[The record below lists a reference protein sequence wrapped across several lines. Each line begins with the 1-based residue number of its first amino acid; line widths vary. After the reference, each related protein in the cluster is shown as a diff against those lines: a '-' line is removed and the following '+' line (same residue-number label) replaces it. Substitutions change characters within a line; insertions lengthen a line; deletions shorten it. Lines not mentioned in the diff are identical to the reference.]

1 MKKNDVYKGFEVL
14 DVFKIPYYDSEG
26 IFLRHKKSGL
36 EVFHI
41 LNNDEENLFA
51 KRRLVY
57 FA

>member
-41 LNNDEENLFA
+41 LNNDEENL
-51 KRRLVY
+51 LSLIHI
-57 FA
+57 